1 MATIT
6 MDTSEYEVLMDKM
19 NLLEKSLEREKEL
32 QDKISELKDENIKAL
47 ENSKM
52 KVVKITKTEHTEH
65 LLQIRPDQYTYS
77 KIRALFGFT
86 GTESVCPAHMF
97 DFYALEKL
105 LFSRCKSVSYPL
117 ETITTHGLDEVKEEL
132 RKELDDEI
140 KQKLEIADQKTKEY
154 SKINNELTET
164 KMELSKTKKQ
174 LDNEIEYNKKA
185 ADTIT
190 NQSKTAEQLLKM
202 YSNVLDTYNEI
213 FADKVNVFNCM
224 GKLKKLRNSLNIDEK

>member
-6 MDTSEYEVLMDKM
+6 MDTSEYEVLMDKI

-52 KVVKITKTEHTEH
+52 KVVKITKTDHSEH
-65 LLQIRPDQYTYS
+65 LLRRRIDSYTYS
-77 KIRALFGFT
+77 RIRSLFCNFQPEYPNS
-86 GTESVCPAHMF
+86 TEMF
-97 DFYALEKL
+97 DYDKLEDL
-105 LFSRCKSVSYPL
+105 LFTRTHTHSFPQ

-140 KQKLEIADQKTKEY
+140 KQKLEIADQKIKESY
-154 SKINNELTET
+154 KINNELSET

-190 NQSKTAEQLLKM
+190 EQSKTTERLVKL
-202 YSNVLDTYNEI
+202 YSNILDTYNSI
-213 FADKVNVFNCM
+213 FADKVNIFNCM
-224 GKLKKLRNSLNIDEK
+224 GKLKQLRKSLTIDEK

>member
-1 MATIT
+1 MIFL
-6 MDTSEYEVLMDKM
+6 VLP
-19 NLLEKSLEREKEL
+19 E
-32 QDKISELKDENIKAL
+32 
-47 ENSKM
+47 
-52 KVVKITKTEHTEH
+52 
-65 LLQIRPDQYTYS
+65 PGY
-77 KIRALFGFT
+77 
-86 GTESVCPAHMF
+86 VCPADMF
-97 DFYALEKL
+97 DFETLEKL
-105 LFSRCKSVSYPL
+105 LFSRCESVSFPL

-190 NQSKTAEQLLKM
+190 EQSKTTEQLVKM
-202 YSNVLDTYNEI
+202 YSNVLDTYNKI

-224 GKLKKLRNSLNIDEK
+224 GKLKKLRNSLNIDGKIIQQHSTIVKYCSVIVWN

>member
-6 MDTSEYEVLMDKM
+6 MDTSEYEVLMSKI

-52 KVVKITKTEHTEH
+52 KVVKITKTERTEH
-65 LLQIRPDQYTYS
+65 LLRRRTDSYTYS
-77 KIRALFGFT
+77 RIRNLFGFT
-86 GTESVCPAHMF
+86 GTGYECPAEMF
-97 DFYALEKL
+97 DFETLEKL
-105 LFSRCKSVSYPL
+105 LFSRCESVSFPL
-117 ETITTHGLDEVKEEL
+117 ETITTHGLDGVKEEL

-140 KQKLEIADQKTKEY
+140 KQKLEIAEQNIQEL
-154 SKINNELTET
+154 SKINKELSET
-164 KMELSKTKKQ
+164 KMKLSKTKEE
-174 LDNEIEYNKKA
+174 LDNEIKYNKKA

-190 NQSKTAEQLLKM
+190 EQSKTTERLVKM
-202 YSNVLDTYNEI
+202 YSNVLDTYNKI

>member
-6 MDTSEYEVLMDKM
+6 MDTSEYEVLMDKI

-52 KVVKITKTEHTEH
+52 KVVKITKTERVEH
-65 LLQIRPDQYTYS
+65 LLRRRMDSYTYS
-77 KIRALFGFT
+77 KIRSLFGFSGST
-86 GTESVCPAHMF
+86 YYPSSDMF
-97 DFYALEKL
+97 DYETLERL
-105 LFSRCKSVSYPL
+105 LFSRCESVSFPQ

-140 KQKLEIADQKTKEY
+140 KQKLEIADQKIKEY

-174 LDNEIEYNKKA
+174 LDNEMEYNKKA
-185 ADTIT
+185 ADTID
-190 NQSKTAEQLLKM
+190 NQSKTTEQLVKM

>member
-52 KVVKITKTEHTEH
+52 KVVKITKTERTEY
-65 LLQIRPDQYTYS
+65 LLRRRADSYTYS
-77 KIRALFGFT
+77 KIRDIFGFT
-86 GTESVCPAHMF
+86 GTGYVCPAEMF
-97 DFYALEKL
+97 DFETLEKL
-105 LFSRCKSVSYPL
+105 LFSRCESVSFPL

-190 NQSKTAEQLLKM
+190 EQSKTTEQLVKM
-202 YSNVLDTYNEI
+202 YSNILDTYNKI

-224 GKLKKLRNSLNIDEK
+224 GKLKKLRKSLNIDGK